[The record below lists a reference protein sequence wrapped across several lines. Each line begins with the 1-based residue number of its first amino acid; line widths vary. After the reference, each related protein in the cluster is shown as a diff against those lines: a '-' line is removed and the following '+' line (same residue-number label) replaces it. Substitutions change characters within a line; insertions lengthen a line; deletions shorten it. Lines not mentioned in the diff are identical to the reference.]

1 VIRVRIL
8 IFHGYSLNGSGS
20 NAYIAGLARSLV
32 RQGHDVQLF
41 CQDSQAA
48 EFDFVDAVGRWPD
61 GRLSIERVR
70 WPAHCT
76 AYVPDIGGVLPVYA
90 TGHFP
95 GYQARPFPQ
104 LTEAQV
110 ADYLAANTAA
120 VRDVISLAEPD
131 YALANHL
138 VMGPAI
144 LARALPSRVPY
155 AVRVHRSALEETVRP
170 HVWRFGGYA
179 RQGLATADVVLVGSG
194 QVAEELWEVIRQPDL
209 PARTRLLP
217 PGAEFAAHRV
227 RPPGNRGDS
236 GDAYPDIPRLSL
248 AGHRK

>member
-1 VIRVRIL
+1 MRIL
-8 IFHGYSLNGSGS
+8 IFHGYSLRGPGS
-20 NAYIAGLARSLV
+20 NVYIAELTRCLV
-32 RQGHDVQLF
+32 RQGHDVQLL
-41 CQDSQAA
+41 CQDQNPA
-48 EFDFVDAVGRWPD
+48 EFDFVDAVGRWPA
-61 GRLSIERVR
+61 GRLRVNGVHR
-70 WPAHCT
+70 PARCT
-76 AYVPDIGGVLPVYA
+76 AYVPDIGGLLPVYA
-90 TGHFP
+90 TGYFP

-104 LTEAQV
+104 LTEGQV

-144 LARALPSRVPY
+144 LARALPGRVPY
-155 AVRVHRSALEETVRP
+155 AVRVHRSALEQTVRP
-170 HVWRFGGYA
+170 YVWRFGGYA

-194 QVAEELWEVIRQPDL
+194 QAAEELWEVMRQPDL

-227 RPPGNRGDS
+227 NPPGNRGDS
-236 GDAYPDIPRLSL
+236 GDAYPDISRLSL

>member
-1 VIRVRIL
+1 MRIL
-8 IFHGYSLNGSGS
+8 IFHGYSLCGSGS
-20 NAYIAGLARSLV
+20 NDYIAGLTRRLV
-32 RQGHDVQLF
+32 RQGHDVQLL
-41 CQDSQAA
+41 CQERKPA
-48 EFDFVDAVGRWPD
+48 EFDFVDAVGRWPA
-61 GRLSIERVR
+61 GRLRVERVR

-76 AYVPDIGGVLPVYA
+76 AYVPDIGSLLPVYV
-90 TGHFP
+90 TGYFP

-104 LTEAQV
+104 LTGGQV
-110 ADYLAANTAA
+110 ADYVAANTAA

-155 AVRVHRSALEETVRP
+155 AVRVHRSALERTVRP
-170 HVWRFGGYA
+170 HVGRFGSYA

-194 QVAEELWEVIRQPDL
+194 QVAEELWEVMRQPDL

-217 PGAEFAAHRV
+217 PGAEFAVQRV

-236 GDAYPDIPRLSL
+236 DDAYPDIPRLSL

>member
-1 VIRVRIL
+1 MRIL

-20 NAYIAGLARSLV
+20 NVYIAQLSRCLV
-32 RQGHDVQLF
+32 RQGHDVQLL
-41 CQDSQAA
+41 CQERNPA
-48 EFDFVDAVGRWPD
+48 EFDFVDAVGRWRH
-61 GRLSIERVR
+61 GRLSVR
-70 WPAHCT
+70 GTRSPAQCV
-76 AYVPDIGGVLPVYA
+76 AYLPDIGGLLPVHA
-90 TGHFP
+90 TGYFP

-104 LTEAQV
+104 LTEAQL

-131 YALANHL
+131 YALANDL

-144 LARALPSRVPY
+144 LSRALPSRVPY
-155 AVRVHRSALEETVRP
+155 AVRVHRSALERTVRP
-170 HVWRFGGYA
+170 HIWRFGGYA
-179 RQGLATADVVLVGSG
+179 RQGLATADAVLVGSG
-194 QVAEELWEVIRQPDL
+194 RAAEELWEVMRQPDL

-227 RPPGNRGDS
+227 RPPGNRGES
-236 GDAYPDIPRLSL
+236 GDAYPDIPQLSL

>member
-1 VIRVRIL
+1 M
-8 IFHGYSLNGSGS
+8 
-20 NAYIAGLARSLV
+20 YIADLTRCLV
-32 RQGHDVQLF
+32 QQGHDVQLL
-41 CQDSQAA
+41 CQERNPA
-48 EFDFVDAVGRWPD
+48 EFDFVDAVGRWRD
-61 GRLSIERVR
+61 GRLSIQGRR
-70 WPAHCT
+70 GPGRCT
-76 AYVPDIGGVLPVYA
+76 AYVPDIGDLLPVYV
-90 TGHFP
+90 TGYFP

-104 LTEAQV
+104 LTEGQV
-110 ADYLAANTAA
+110 AAYVAANTAA

-155 AVRVHRSALEETVRP
+155 AVRVHRSALEQTVMP

-179 RQGLATADVVLVGSG
+179 RQGLAAADAVLVGSG
-194 QVAEELWEVIRQPDL
+194 QAAEELWEVIRQPDL

-236 GDAYPDIPRLSL
+236 ADAHPDIPRLSL

>member
-1 VIRVRIL
+1 VIHVRIL
-8 IFHGYSLNGSGS
+8 LFHGYSLYGSGS
-20 NAYIAGLARSLV
+20 NDYIAGLTRGLV
-32 RQGHDVQLF
+32 RQGHEVQLL
-41 CQDSQAA
+41 CQDRNPAGS
-48 EFDFVDAVGRWPD
+48 DFVDAVGRWQA
-61 GRLSIERVR
+61 GRLRVEQVR
-70 WPAHCT
+70 WPARCT
-76 AYVPDIGGVLPVYA
+76 AYVPDIAGLLPVYV
-90 TGHFP
+90 TGRFP

-104 LTEAQV
+104 LTDGQV

-144 LARALPSRVPY
+144 LARALPGRVPY
-155 AVRVHRSALEETVRP
+155 AVRVHQSALEQVVRP

-179 RQGLATADVVLVGSG
+179 RQGLALADVVLVGSG
-194 QVAEELWEVIRQPDL
+194 QAAEELWEVMRQPDL

-217 PGAEFAAHRV
+217 PGAEFAVHRV
-227 RPPGNRGDS
+227 RPPGNRGNS
-236 GDAYPDIPRLSL
+236 ADAHSDIPRLSL